1 MAIKVRGGAHRERR
15 CEGQG
20 PQGAS
25 TYGAG
30 PAWPWTCG
38 VEPEGSVDVRGR
50 ARSQGRGREEKGPQG
65 AAGSPT
71 SRQPST
77 EDPLPQ
83 GSHKHEEGHD
93 LRLCLIS
100 PSAIWGSIKE
110 AALVVLV
117 LKQSELSSLHM
128 DKRISLKVSISQQI
142 HQTSA
147 TNFNY
152 KTPHWLG
159 SNTELTS
166 EYKQISSSSQTAIFQ
181 LLCQIRDTA
190 EANFPPSLCTSLI
203 NSKLA
208 L

>member
-1 MAIKVRGGAHRERR
+1 MAIDVRGGAYRVRGRQGQGSHGPLSEGQGRECPREGAGPSEGVDMRGGARMAVDLRGGARMALDVWDRASRERLR
-15 CEGQG
+15 EGRGPHGHQSEGWG

-83 GSHKHEEGHD
+83 GYLDET
-93 LRLCLIS
+93 
-100 PSAIWGSIKE
+100 
-110 AALVVLV
+110 
-117 LKQSELSSLHM
+117 LSSFLVAC
-128 DKRISLKVSISQQI
+128 SFLFCFACFYV
-142 HQTSA
+142 
-147 TNFNY
+147 
-152 KTPHWLG
+152 
-159 SNTELTS
+159 
-166 EYKQISSSSQTAIFQ
+166 
-181 LLCQIRDTA
+181 
-190 EANFPPSLCTSLI
+190 
-203 NSKLA
+203 
-208 L
+208 